1 MSNETK
7 WKEMSGKR
15 GKKREKEAEEREE
28 GEGREKELEL
38 LLIILIKKKVT
49 SMLVPQSYSCS
60 LQRESYK
67 RNWRDFVGFSY
78 GSASVWIV
86 TQIEPQGRSWLIRN
100 R

>member
-1 MSNETK
+1 
-7 WKEMSGKR
+7 MSGKR
-15 GKKREKEAEEREE
+15 GKKREKEVEEREE

-67 RNWRDFVGFSY
+67 RDSGEILLDSHMEVPRSGSLPRLSPRVGV
-78 GSASVWIV
+78 G
-86 TQIEPQGRSWLIRN
+86 
-100 R
+100 